1 MDALDRLI
9 LSELSYQCRV
19 SFSKLAE
26 KFDVSLTTIKNR
38 VEALVEEGVILRFV
52 VQLPLDTLHANFA
65 VIMLDIRTNTT
76 PEDLISLGNHPF
88 IMALGVG
95 FELQGFAIAVYRT
108 NDELSQAI
116 DHLQSSEHVEN
127 TQAYPVVGPP
137 APIDRSSA
145 KGIEAL
151 KKIDWKI
158 LKSLQWDG
166 RKTMSDVASDVGA
179 SVPTVRKRLNFMRKH
194 NLVHETIQINP
205 AATESRFVVMVVMRS
220 PATIEMDHFAL
231 ETMLRERFGEKYWIS
246 FRMANQPELA
256 LTFVI
261 DSSKQAALLRSQVMS
276 LFEGAEITHQMIVP
290 EWMYFPD
297 FRDEMIDIRL
307 SQF

>member
-9 LSELSYQCRV
+9 LSELSYQCRA

-52 VQLPLDTLHANFA
+52 GQLPLEALQASFA
-65 VIMLDIRTNTT
+65 VVMLDIRTNTK
-76 PEDLISLGNHPF
+76 PNDLIDLGNHPF

-95 FELQGFAIAVYRT
+95 FEPQGFAIAVYRT
-108 NDELSQAI
+108 NDELSRAI
-116 DHLQSSEHVEN
+116 DHLQSSEHVESA
-127 TQAYPVVGPP
+127 QAYPVVGPP

-145 KGIEAL
+145 KGIDTL

-166 RKTMSDVASDVGA
+166 RKALSDIAVDVGA
-179 SVPTVRKRLNFMRKH
+179 SVPTVRKRLNFMREH
-194 NLVHETIQINP
+194 NLIHETIQINP
-205 AATESRFVVMVVMRS
+205 AATEHRFVVMVVLRS
-220 PATIEMDHFAL
+220 SAIGATDHYELEEMF
-231 ETMLRERFGEKYWIS
+231 RERFGEKYWLS

-261 DSSKQAALLRSQVMS
+261 DSSKQVAPLRSELLS
-276 LFEGAEITHQMIVP
+276 LLEGTEITHQMLVP

-297 FRDEMIDIRL
+297 FRDEMIDDHL
-307 SQF
+307 S

>member
-9 LSELSYQCRV
+9 LSELSYQCRA

-52 VQLPLDTLHANFA
+52 VQLPLEIVHASFA
-65 VIMLDIRTNTT
+65 VIVLGIKSNTM
-76 PEDLISLGNHPF
+76 PEDLTSLGSQPF

-95 FELQGFAIAVYRT
+95 YEPQGFAIAVYRT

-116 DHLQSSEHVEN
+116 GHLQSSEYVESAH
-127 TQAYPVVGPP
+127 AYPVVGPP
-137 APIDRSSA
+137 MPIDRSSS

-158 LKSLQWDG
+158 LKSLQSDG
-166 RKTMSDVASDVGA
+166 RKTLSDVASDVGA
-179 SVPTVRKRLNFMRKH
+179 SVPTIRKRLNFMRKN
-194 NLVHETIQINP
+194 NLIHETIQINP
-205 AATESRFVVMVVMRS
+205 AATERRFVVMLTMRS
-220 PATIEMDHFAL
+220 PVIVELDYFEL
-231 ETMLRERFGEKYWIS
+231 ENLFRERFGENYWIS
-246 FRMANQPELA
+246 FRMANSPELM
-256 LTFVI
+256 LTFVV
-261 DSSKQAALLRSQVMS
+261 DSSKQVTSLRSELLS
-276 LFEGAEITHQMIVP
+276 SFEETEITNQMIVP

-297 FRDEMIDIRL
+297 FRDMMIDEHL
-307 SQF
+307 S